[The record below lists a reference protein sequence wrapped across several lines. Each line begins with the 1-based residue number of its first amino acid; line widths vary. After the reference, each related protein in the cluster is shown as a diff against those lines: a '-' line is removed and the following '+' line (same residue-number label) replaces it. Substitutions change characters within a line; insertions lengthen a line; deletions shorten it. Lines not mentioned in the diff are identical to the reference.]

1 MNGIIKATKKPV
13 QIEAIQW
20 TGNNIKDIE
29 SFCKDPILG
38 SRCYLHDESNNG
50 TYVLKIRT
58 LERDHKALTGDF
70 IIKGVKGEYYP
81 CKEDIFNLTYDI
93 NN

>member
-29 SFCKDPILG
+29 SFCKDPLLG
-38 SRCYLHDESNNG
+38 SRCYMHDRSNNG
-50 TYVLKIRT
+50 TYELKIRT
-58 LERDHKALTGDF
+58 LEGDLIATIGDF

-81 CKEDIFNLTYDI
+81 CNEYIFNITYDI
-93 NN
+93 NS

>member
-1 MNGIIKATKKPV
+1 MSGIIKATKKPV

-29 SFCKDPILG
+29 SFCKDSILG

-58 LERDHKALTGDF
+58 LEGDHKALIGDF
-70 IIKGVKGEYYP
+70 IIKGVQGEYYP

-93 NN
+93 NI